1 MSALKMVLSPG
12 MVLSASEVRRL
23 EADWADGD
31 RQGAATNRE
40 QDRNPSDLSENSFR
54 ARIALQLGATAAAMA
69 IFPEMKLTSL
79 GTLPGI
85 GELSTG
91 ALAVPA
97 TMLLSL
103 AIMNAV
109 RKIDSQY
116 GLAGA
121 VSLAAFCALG
131 LLSWLNSAVL
141 PMALSLAF
149 AGVAGLVMLIGRS
162 RSGHPV
168 FGSAVAEIAGFILA
182 VVALSMPQ
190 ATGGGVSPAVALT
203 ALALPLVNLV
213 SVALGRVM
221 NGHSPFTTDGY
232 SGFAGTSHR
241 ILVSLSLVFPLL
253 AIAAAVLEVSDAML
267 FISLAGLCVAYHAVS
282 RRPDYNQGS

>member
-1 MSALKMVLSPG
+1 MSALERVLCPG
-12 MVLSASEVRRL
+12 MVLTANEFRRL
-23 EADWADGD
+23 EADREDGNKQNVESD
-31 RQGAATNRE
+31 RERE
-40 QDRNPSDLSENSFR
+40 RNGSDRSESGFR
-54 ARIALQLGATAAAMA
+54 TRIALQLGATAAAMA
-69 IFPEMKLTSL
+69 LFPEMKLTSL

-85 GELSTG
+85 GEIGTG

-97 TMLLSL
+97 TMFLSL
-103 AIMNAV
+103 SVMNAV

-121 VSLAAFCALG
+121 VSLAAFGALG

-141 PMALSLAF
+141 PMALSF
-149 AGVAGLVMLIGRS
+149 ASAGAVGLFMLIGRL
-162 RSGHPV
+162 RSGHSGFMPL
-168 FGSAVAEIAGFILA
+168 GDIAGFLLA

-190 ATGGGVSPAVALT
+190 ATGGAVSPAVVFT
-203 ALALPLVNLV
+203 ALALPLVNLL

-221 NGHSPFTTDGY
+221 NGRSPFMTD
-232 SGFAGTSHR
+232 STPGFSGTSHR
-241 ILVSLSLVFPLL
+241 VLVSLSLVFPLL

-267 FISLAGLCVAYHAVS
+267 FISLAGLCAAYYAVS

>member
-31 RQGAATNRE
+31 RQCAATNRE
-40 QDRNPSDLSENSFR
+40 QDRNPSDRSENSFR

-85 GELSTG
+85 GELATG

-116 GLAGA
+116 ALAGA
-121 VSLAAFCALG
+121 ASLAALG
-131 LLSWLNSAVL
+131 AFGILSWLNSTVL
-141 PMALSLAF
+141 LLALSVAS
-149 AGVAGLVMLIGRS
+149 AGAVGLFLLTGRS
-162 RSGHPV
+162 RSGHSGFRPL
-168 FGSAVAEIAGFILA
+168 ADIAGFLLA

-190 ATGGGVSPAVALT
+190 ATGGAVSPAVALT

-221 NGHSPFTTDGY
+221 NGHSPFMTDGY
-232 SGFAGTSHR
+232 PGFSGTSHR
-241 ILVSLSLVFPLL
+241 VLVSLSLVFPLL

-267 FISLAGLCVAYHAVS
+267 FISLAGLCAAYHAVS

>member
-1 MSALKMVLSPG
+1 MVISPG
-12 MVLSASEVRRL
+12 MLLTASEVRRL
-23 EADWADGD
+23 EADWAGGSG
-31 RQGAATNRE
+31 QSAASNRE
-40 QDRNPSDLSENSFR
+40 NGRNSSDCSEKSFR
-54 ARIALQLGATAAAMA
+54 KRIALQLGATAAAMA
-69 IFPEMKLTSL
+69 LFPEMKLTSL

-85 GELSTG
+85 GEIGTG
-91 ALAVPA
+91 ALAVPT
-97 TMLLSL
+97 TMLLTL
-103 AIMNAV
+103 GVMNAV

-121 VSLAAFCALG
+121 VSLAAFGALG

-141 PMALSLAF
+141 PMALSF
-149 AGVAGLVMLIGRS
+149 ASAGTVGLVMLIGRS
-162 RSGHPV
+162 RSGHSGFAP
-168 FGSAVAEIAGFILA
+168 AVGDIAGFMLA
-182 VVALSMPQ
+182 VVTLSMPQ
-190 ATGGGVSPAVALT
+190 ATGGAVSPAVALT

-232 SGFAGTSHR
+232 PGFAGTSHR